1 MSASTPKKNSFFGGA
16 AILTAS
22 VIVVKLIGALYKIPL
37 GWVLSDAAYADFYT
51 AYDIYSL
58 LIIISTGGLPV
69 ALSKMVSEAN
79 ALNRGNQV
87 KKVFSLALAA
97 FCLLGTASFCIMAFL
112 PQQLADLMQDSHAAY
127 SILAL
132 APAVFFICPMS
143 AMRGYFQG
151 HAQMT
156 PTAVSQVI
164 EALCKLTIGLAL
176 ASAFKK
182 SFEDEAMAAAGAILG
197 VSVGCLLGAVYM
209 YFCYRRHSSAQ
220 PRCNDEPEDSRTILA
235 TLAAL
240 AIPITLSS
248 SVIALTNI
256 LDNAILMGR
265 LQDALKLSLDDA
277 RTLKGVY
284 NKAQILY
291 NLPTSFMVPLTASVI
306 PHVSAA
312 LKVKRRRQAAQIS
325 ETALRT
331 TALLAIPAGVGL
343 FVLGE
348 PIMRLL
354 FSTTAE
360 VELAG
365 WMLSVLGAA
374 SIAVCFMLV
383 SNSILQ
389 AHRMVALP
397 MATTVIGC
405 ALKLAVGYVLIG
417 NEEIGIRGGPI
428 STVVCFW
435 LIALLD
441 LFIIKRTLPRSLSL
455 GRVFLKPAGAA
466 AAMGASAWAVHGLA
480 CKAMLALGVKLKT
493 SIFVVVD
500 QLGEPV
506 LDELGKAALSRT
518 GVALSVFAAIGV
530 AAVVYFALI
539 LVTKAISKED
549 LALIP
554 KGDKIARILR
564 VE

>member
-37 GWVLSDAAYADFYT
+37 GGILSDAGFADFNT

-79 ALNRGNQV
+79 AVGRGNQV
-87 KKVFSLALAA
+87 KKVFSLALAT
-97 FCLLGTASFCIMAFL
+97 FCVLGTASFCIMAFF
-112 PQQLADLMQDSHAAY
+112 PNQLAELMNDSHSAY

-132 APAVFFICPMS
+132 APAVFFICPLS
-143 AMRGYFQG
+143 AFRGYFQG
-151 HAQMT
+151 HALMT

-164 EALCKLTIGLAL
+164 EALCKLVIGLAL
-176 ASAFKK
+176 ASAFKNALQ
-182 SFEDEAMAAAGAILG
+182 DEAMAAAGAILG
-197 VSVGCLLGAVYM
+197 VSVGCMLGALYV
-209 YFCYRRHSSAQ
+209 YFCYRRHVRTLPDSH
-220 PRCNDEPEDSRTILA
+220 DEPEDSRSILL
-235 TLAAL
+235 TLARL

-256 LDNAILMGR
+256 LDSAILMGR
-265 LQDALKLSLDDA
+265 LQDALHLSLDAA
-277 RTLKGVY
+277 RTLKGTY
-284 NKAQILY
+284 NKALTLY
-291 NLPTSFMVPLTASVI
+291 NLPASFMVPLTASVI

-325 ETALRT
+325 ETTLRT
-331 TALLAIPAGVGL
+331 TALLSIPAGVGL

-348 PIMRLL
+348 PIIRLL
-354 FSTTAE
+354 YPSTDVA
-360 VELAG
+360 LAG
-365 WMLSVLGAA
+365 WMLSVLGVA

-389 AHRMVALP
+389 AHQMVALP

-405 ALKLAVGYVLIG
+405 ALKLVVGYVLIG
-417 NEEIGIRGGPI
+417 NEDVGIRGGAI
-428 STVVCFW
+428 STVACFG

-441 LFIIKRTLPRSLSL
+441 MFIIKRTLPRSLSMA
-455 GRVFLKPAGAA
+455 RVFVKPAGAA
-466 AAMGASAWAVHGLA
+466 AAMGASVWAVNGLMT
-480 CKAMLALGVKLKT
+480 KAFLGLK
-493 SIFVVVD
+493 IFVTETQELLPD
-500 QLGEPV
+500 GAAV
-506 LDELGKAALSRT
+506 LALSRT
-518 GVALSVFAAIGV
+518 GTALAVFGAIGV
-530 AAVVYFALI
+530 GVVVYFGLI
-539 LVTKAISKED
+539 IFTRAISKDD
-549 LALIP
+549 LTLIP
-554 KGDKIARILR
+554 KGEKLARILR

>member
-37 GWVLSDAAYADFYT
+37 GGILSDAGFADFNT

-79 ALNRGNQV
+79 AVGRGNQV
-87 KKVFSLALAA
+87 KKVFSLALAT
-97 FCLLGTASFCIMAFL
+97 FCVLGTASFCIMAFF
-112 PQQLADLMQDSHAAY
+112 PNQLAELMNDSHSAY

-132 APAVFFICPMS
+132 APAVFFICPLS
-143 AMRGYFQG
+143 AFRGYFQG
-151 HAQMT
+151 HALMT

-164 EALCKLTIGLAL
+164 EALCKLVIGLAL
-176 ASAFKK
+176 ASAFKNALQ
-182 SFEDEAMAAAGAILG
+182 DEAMAAAGAILG
-197 VSVGCLLGAVYM
+197 VSVGCMLGALYV
-209 YFCYRRHSSAQ
+209 YFCYRRHVRTLPDSH
-220 PRCNDEPEDSRTILA
+220 DEPEDSRSILL
-235 TLAAL
+235 TLARL

-256 LDNAILMGR
+256 LDSAILMGR
-265 LQDALKLSLDDA
+265 LQDALHLSLDAA
-277 RTLKGVY
+277 RTLKGTY
-284 NKAQILY
+284 NKALTLY
-291 NLPTSFMVPLTASVI
+291 NLPASFMVPITASVI

-312 LKVKRRRQAAQIS
+312 LPVKRRRQAAQIS
-325 ETALRT
+325 ETTLRT
-331 TALLAIPAGVGL
+331 TALLSIPAGVGL

-348 PIMRLL
+348 PIIRLL
-354 FSTTAE
+354 YPSTDVA
-360 VELAG
+360 LAG
-365 WMLSVLGAA
+365 WMLSVLGVA

-389 AHRMVALP
+389 AHQMVALP

-417 NEEIGIRGGPI
+417 NEDVGIRGGAI
-428 STVVCFW
+428 STVACFG

-441 LFIIKRTLPRSLSL
+441 MFIIKRTLPRSLSMA
-455 GRVFLKPAGAA
+455 RVFVKPAGAA
-466 AAMGASAWAVHGLA
+466 AAMGASVWAVNGLMT
-480 CKAMLALGVKLKT
+480 KAFLGLK
-493 SIFVVVD
+493 IFVTETQELLPD
-500 QLGEPV
+500 GAAV
-506 LDELGKAALSRT
+506 LALSRT
-518 GVALSVFAAIGV
+518 GAALAVFGAIGV
-530 AAVVYFALI
+530 GVVVYFGLI
-539 LVTKAISKED
+539 IFTRAISKDD
-549 LALIP
+549 LTLIP
-554 KGDKIARILR
+554 KGEKLARILR

>member
-1 MSASTPKKNSFFGGA
+1 MSATPKKNSFFGGA
-16 AILTAS
+16 GILTAG
-22 VIVVKLIGALYKIPL
+22 IIIVKLIGALYKIPL
-37 GWVLSDAAYADFYT
+37 GNILTDAAFSDFNT
-51 AYDIYSL
+51 AYNIYSL
-58 LIIISTGGLPV
+58 LIVISTGGLPV

-79 ALNRGNQV
+79 ALGRENQV
-87 KKVFSLALAA
+87 KKVFSLALSA
-97 FCLLGTASFCIMAFL
+97 FCILGTISFCIMAFF
-112 PQQLADLMQDSHAAY
+112 PQQLADMMRDSQAAY

-151 HAQMT
+151 HALMT
-156 PTAVSQVI
+156 PTAVSQII
-164 EALCKLTIGLAL
+164 EALCKLVVGLAL
-176 ASAFKK
+176 AAAFQKTLD
-182 SFEDEAMAAAGAILG
+182 DEAMAAAGAILG

-209 YFCYRRHSSAQ
+209 YFCYRRHMRSL
-220 PRCNDEPEDSRTILA
+220 PRTNDKPEDSRTILS
-235 TLAAL
+235 TLAKL
-240 AIPITLSS
+240 AIPITLGS

-256 LDNAILMGR
+256 LDSRILLGQ
-265 LQDALKLSLDDA
+265 LQDALGHTEEAA
-277 RTLKGVY
+277 REMKGVY
-284 NKAQILY
+284 DKAMTLY
-291 NLPTSFMVPLTASVI
+291 NLPASFMVPLTASVI

-348 PIMRLL
+348 PIIALL
-354 FSTTAE
+354 YPTTDVAE
-360 VELAG
+360 AG
-365 WMLSVLGAA
+365 WMLSVLGVA
-374 SIAVCFMLV
+374 SISVCFMLV
-383 SNSILQ
+383 CNSILQ
-389 AHRMVALP
+389 AYQMVALP

-405 ALKLAVGYVLIG
+405 ALKLAVAYVLIG
-417 NEEIGIRGGPI
+417 NPDVGIRGGAI

-455 GRVFLKPAGAA
+455 GRVFLKPVGAA
-466 AAMGASAWAVHGLA
+466 AAMGLSAWAFHGLA
-480 CKAMLALGVKLKT
+480 CRAMLTLGVKLKT
-493 SIFVVVD
+493 GLFVLLD
-500 QLGEPV
+500 QSGEPV
-506 LDELGKAALSRT
+506 LDELGSAALSRT
-518 GVALSVFAAIGV
+518 GVALSVMAPIGI
-530 AAVVYFALI
+530 AVIVYFALI

-564 VE
+564 LE

>member
-37 GWVLSDAAYADFYT
+37 GGILSDAGFADFNT
-51 AYDIYSL
+51 AYNIYSL

-79 ALNRGNQV
+79 AVDRGNQV

-97 FCLLGTASFCIMAFL
+97 FCVLGTVSFCIMAFF

-164 EALCKLTIGLAL
+164 EALCKLVIGLAL
-176 ASAFKK
+176 ASLFMRQDMGE
-182 SFEDEAMAAAGAILG
+182 SMAAAGAILG
-197 VSVGCLLGAVYM
+197 VSVGCMLGALYVYL
-209 YFCYRRHSSAQ
+209 CYRGHVRTLPESG
-220 PRCNDEPEDSRTILA
+220 DEPEASRDILF
-235 TLAAL
+235 TLARL

-256 LDNAILMGR
+256 LDTSIMLGR
-265 LQDALKLSLDDA
+265 LQDALKLTEDA
-277 RTLKGVY
+277 ARDMKGMY
-284 NKAQILY
+284 DKALTLY
-291 NLPTSFMVPLTASVI
+291 NLPASFMVPLTASVI

-325 ETALRT
+325 ETTLRT

-348 PIMRLL
+348 PIIRLL
-354 FSTTAE
+354 YPSTDVA
-360 VELAG
+360 LAG
-365 WMLSVLGAA
+365 WMLSVLGVA

-389 AHRMVALP
+389 AHQMVALP

-405 ALKLAVGYVLIG
+405 ALKLVVGYVLIG
-417 NEEIGIRGGPI
+417 NEDVGIRGGAI
-428 STVVCFW
+428 STVVCFG

-441 LFIIKRTLPRSLSL
+441 MFIIKRTLPRSLSMA
-455 GRVFLKPAGAA
+455 RVFVKPAGAA
-466 AAMGASAWAVHGLA
+466 AAMGASVWAVNGLMT
-480 CKAMLALGVKLKT
+480 KAFLGLK
-493 SIFVVVD
+493 IFVTET
-500 QLGEPV
+500 Q
-506 LDELGKAALSRT
+506 ELLPDGAAELALSRT
-518 GVALSVFAAIGV
+518 GAALAVFGAIGV
-530 AAVVYFALI
+530 GVVVYFGLI
-539 LVTKAISKED
+539 IFTRAISKDD
-549 LALIP
+549 LTLIP
-554 KGDKIARILR
+554 KGEKLARILR

>member
-22 VIVVKLIGALYKIPL
+22 VIVVKLIGALYKVPL
-37 GWVLSDAAYADFYT
+37 GNILTDAAFADFNT

-97 FCLLGTASFCIMAFL
+97 FCILGTASFCIMAFL

-209 YFCYRRHSSAQ
+209 YFCYRRHSRAQ

-265 LQDALKLSLDDA
+265 LQDALKLSLNDA

-284 NKAQILY
+284 NKALTLY
-291 NLPTSFMVPLTASVI
+291 NLPASFMVPLTASVI

-312 LKVKRRRQAAQIS
+312 LKIKRRRQAAQIS

-331 TALLAIPAGVGL
+331 TALLSIPAGVGL

-348 PIMRLL
+348 PIIRLL
-354 FSTTAE
+354 YASTDV
-360 VELAG
+360 VEAG
-365 WMLSVLGAA
+365 WMLSVLGVA

-383 SNSILQ
+383 CNSILQ
-389 AHRMVALP
+389 AYQMVALP
-397 MATTVIGC
+397 MATTVVGC
-405 ALKLAVGYVLIG
+405 AMKLAVGYVLIG
-417 NEEIGIRGGPI
+417 NPDIGIRGGAI

-441 LFIIKRTLPRSLSL
+441 LFIIRRTLPRSLSL
-455 GRVFLKPAGAA
+455 ARVFVKPAGAA
-466 AAMGASAWAVHGLA
+466 AAMGAAAWAVHGLS
-480 CKAMLALGVKLKT
+480 CKAMLALGVKLKA
-493 SIFVVVD
+493 SIFVLVD
-500 QLGEPV
+500 QLGDPI
-506 LDELGKAALSRT
+506 LDELGGASLSRT

-530 AAVVYFALI
+530 AMIVYFALI

-549 LALIP
+549 LSLLP
-554 KGDKIARILR
+554 KGERIARILR

>member
-22 VIVVKLIGALYKIPL
+22 VVVVKLIGALYKVPL
-37 GWVLSDAAYADFYT
+37 ANILTDAAFADFNT
-51 AYDIYSL
+51 AYDIYAL

-79 ALNRGNQV
+79 ALGRGNQV

-97 FCLLGTASFCIMAFL
+97 FCILGTVSFCVMAFL

-209 YFCYRRHSSAQ
+209 YFCYRRHSRAQ
-220 PRCNDEPEDSRTILA
+220 PESHDEPEDSKTILT

-284 NKAQILY
+284 NKALTLY
-291 NLPTSFMVPLTASVI
+291 NLPASFMVPLTASVI

-354 FSTTAE
+354 YATTD
-360 VELAG
+360 VELGG
-365 WMLSVLGAA
+365 WMLSVLGIA

-417 NEEIGIRGGPI
+417 NPDISIRGGPI

-441 LFIIKRTLPRSLSL
+441 LLIIKRTLPRSLSL
-455 GRVFLKPAGAA
+455 ARVFVKPVGAA
-466 AAMGASAWAVHGLA
+466 AAMGLSAWAVNGLA
-480 CKAMLALGVKLKT
+480 YKALVGLKLFLA
-493 SIFVVVD
+493 VD
-500 QLGEPV
+500 E
-506 LDELGKAALSRT
+506 DGKQMFTESGAAILSRT
-518 GVALSVFAAIGV
+518 GVTLSVFAAIGV
-530 AAVVYFALI
+530 AVVVYFALV
-539 LVTKAISKED
+539 LVTRAISKED

-554 KGDKIARILR
+554 KGDKLARILR

>member
-37 GWVLSDAAYADFYT
+37 GGILTDAGFADFNT
-51 AYDIYSL
+51 AYNIYSL

-79 ALNRGNQV
+79 AVGRGNQV
-87 KKVFSLALAA
+87 KKVFSLALAT
-97 FCLLGTASFCIMAFL
+97 FCVLGTISFCIMAFF
-112 PQQLADLMQDSHAAY
+112 PHQLAELMRDSHAAY

-132 APAVFFICPMS
+132 APAVFFICPLS
-143 AMRGYFQG
+143 AFRGYFQG
-151 HAQMT
+151 HALMT

-164 EALCKLTIGLAL
+164 EALCKLAVGLVL
-176 ASAFKK
+176 ASLFIKQDLGE
-182 SFEDEAMAAAGAILG
+182 SVAAAGAILG
-197 VSVGCLLGAVYM
+197 VSVGCMLGALYV
-209 YFCYRRHSSAQ
+209 YFCYRGHVRTLPDSH
-220 PRCNDEPEDSRTILA
+220 DEPEDSRSILI
-235 TLAAL
+235 TLAKL

-256 LDNAILMGR
+256 LDTSIMLGR
-265 LQDALKLSLDDA
+265 LQDALKLTEDA
-277 RTLKGVY
+277 ARDMKGMY
-284 NKAQILY
+284 DKALTLY
-291 NLPTSFMVPLTASVI
+291 NLPASFMVPLTASVI

-325 ETALRT
+325 ETTLRT
-331 TALLAIPAGVGL
+331 TALLSIPAGMGL

-348 PIMRLL
+348 PIIRLL
-354 FSTTAE
+354 YPSTDVA
-360 VELAG
+360 LAG
-365 WMLSVLGAA
+365 WMLSVLGVA

-389 AHRMVALP
+389 AHQMVALP

-405 ALKLAVGYVLIG
+405 GMKLVVGYVLIG
-417 NEEIGIRGGPI
+417 NPDIGIRGGAI
-428 STVVCFW
+428 STVACFW
-435 LIALLD
+435 IIALLD
-441 LFIIKRTLPRSLSL
+441 MFIIRRTLPRSLSL
-455 GRVFLKPAGAA
+455 ARVFVKPVGAA
-466 AAMGASAWAVHGLA
+466 AAMGASAWAVNGLVS
-480 CKAMLALGVKLKT
+480 KALLALKL
-493 SIFVVVD
+493 FVTET
-500 QLGEPV
+500 Q
-506 LDELGKAALSRT
+506 ELLPDGAAAVELSRT

-530 AAVVYFALI
+530 AVVVYFGLI
-539 LVTKAISKED
+539 IFTRAISKDD

-554 KGDKIARILR
+554 KGEKLARILR

>member
-16 AILTAS
+16 GILTAG
-22 VIVVKLIGALYKIPL
+22 IIIVKLIGALYKIPL
-37 GWVLSDAAYADFYT
+37 GNILSDAAFSDFNT
-51 AYDIYSL
+51 AYNIYSL

-87 KKVFSLALAA
+87 KKVFSLSLAA
-97 FCLLGTASFCIMAFL
+97 FCILGTISFCVMAFF
-112 PQQLADLMQDSHAAY
+112 PNQLADAMNDSQAAY

-151 HAQMT
+151 HALMT
-156 PTAVSQVI
+156 PTAVSQII
-164 EALCKLTIGLAL
+164 EALCKLVVGLAL
-176 ASAFKK
+176 ASTFQKMLN
-182 SFEDEAMAAAGAILG
+182 DEAMAAAGAILG

-209 YFCYRRHSSAQ
+209 YFCYRKHARAQ
-220 PRCNDEPEDSRTILA
+220 PKSNDEPENSGAILA
-235 TLAAL
+235 TLAKL
-240 AIPITLSS
+240 AVPITLSS

-256 LDNAILMGR
+256 LDTKILLGQ
-265 LQDALKLSLDDA
+265 LQDALGMTEELA
-277 RTLKGVY
+277 RETKGVY
-284 NKAQILY
+284 DKAMTLY
-291 NLPTSFMVPLTASVI
+291 NLPASFMVPLTASVI

-312 LKVKRRRQAAQIS
+312 LKVKRRRQGAQIS

-354 FSTTAE
+354 YASTD
-360 VELAG
+360 VELGG

-383 SNSILQ
+383 CNSILQ
-389 AHRMVALP
+389 AYQMVTLP
-397 MATTVIGC
+397 MVTTVIGSG
-405 ALKLAVGYVLIG
+405 LKLGVAYVLIG
-417 NEEIGIRGGPI
+417 NPEIGIRGGAI

-441 LFIIKRTLPRSLSL
+441 LFIVKRTLPRSLSL
-455 GRVFLKPAGAA
+455 ARVFVKPVAAA
-466 AAMGASAWAVHGLA
+466 AAMGASAWGINGLVT
-480 CKAMLALGVKLKT
+480 KALLALK
-493 SIFVVVD
+493 IFVTET
-500 QLGEPV
+500 GELLP
-506 LDELGKAALSRT
+506 DGTAAMGLSRM
-518 GVALSVFAAIGV
+518 GNALAVFGAIGI
-530 AAVVYFALI
+530 AVIIYFVLI
-539 LVTKAISKED
+539 LVTRAISKED

>member
-16 AILTAS
+16 GILTAG
-22 VIVVKLIGALYKIPL
+22 IIIVKLIGALYKIPL
-37 GWVLSDAAYADFYT
+37 GNILTDAAFSDFNT
-51 AYDIYSL
+51 AYNIYSL

-79 ALNRGNQV
+79 AVGRGNQV
-87 KKVFSLALAA
+87 KKVFNLALAA
-97 FCLLGTASFCIMAFL
+97 FCVLGTISFCIMAFF
-112 PQQLADLMQDSHAAY
+112 PQQLADAMRDSQAAY

-151 HAQMT
+151 HTLMT
-156 PTAVSQVI
+156 PTAVSQII
-164 EALCKLTIGLAL
+164 EALCKLVVGLAL
-176 ASAFKK
+176 ASMFQKTM
-182 SFEDEAMAAAGAILG
+182 EDEAMAAAGAILG

-209 YFCYRRHSSAQ
+209 YFCYRGHTRSLLKS
-220 PRCNDEPEDSRTILA
+220 NDEPEDSKTILS
-235 TLAAL
+235 TLAKL

-256 LDNAILMGR
+256 LDSRILLGQ
-265 LQDALKLSLDDA
+265 LQDALGMTEELA
-277 RTLKGVY
+277 RETKGVY
-284 NKAQILY
+284 DKAMTLY
-291 NLPTSFMVPLTASVI
+291 NLPASFMVPLTASVI

-354 FSTTAE
+354 YSSTD
-360 VELAG
+360 VELGG
-365 WMLSVLGAA
+365 WMLSVLGVA

-383 SNSILQ
+383 CNSVLQAYRMVTLPMVTTLAGSILKLI
-389 AHRMVALP
+389 VA
-397 MATTVIGC
+397 
-405 ALKLAVGYVLIG
+405 YFLIG
-417 NEEIGIRGGPI
+417 SKDIGIRGGAI

-455 GRVFLKPAGAA
+455 RRVFLKPAAAA
-466 AAMGASAWAVHGLA
+466 AAMGLSAWAFHGLA
-480 CKAMLALGVKLKT
+480 CKAMLALGVKLKLGL
-493 SIFVVVD
+493 FVLLD
-500 QLGEPV
+500 ELGEPV
-506 LDELGKAALSRT
+506 LDELGAAALSRM
-518 GVALSVFAAIGV
+518 GVALSVLIPIGI
-530 AAVVYFALI
+530 AVIVYFALI

-549 LALIP
+549 LALLP

>member
-22 VIVVKLIGALYKIPL
+22 VIVVKLIGALYKVPL
-37 GWVLSDAAYADFYT
+37 ANILTDAAFADFNT
-51 AYDIYSL
+51 AYDIYAL

-79 ALNRGNQV
+79 ALGRGNQV

-97 FCLLGTASFCIMAFL
+97 FCLLGTASFCVMAFL

-164 EALCKLTIGLAL
+164 EALCKLVIGLAL

-197 VSVGCLLGAVYM
+197 VSVGCLLGAAYM
-209 YFCYRRHSSAQ
+209 YLCYRRHARAQ
-220 PRCNDEPEDSRTILA
+220 PKSNDKPEDSKTILT

-284 NKAQILY
+284 NKALTLY
-291 NLPTSFMVPLTASVI
+291 NLPASFMVPLTASVI

-348 PIMRLL
+348 PIIRLL
-354 FSTTAE
+354 YPGTDVA
-360 VELAG
+360 LGG
-365 WMLSVLGAA
+365 WMLSVLGIA

-417 NEEIGIRGGPI
+417 NPDIGIRGGAV

-441 LFIIKRTLPRSLSL
+441 LFIIKRTLPPSLSL
-455 GRVFLKPAGAA
+455 GRVFVKPVGAA
-466 AAMGASAWAVHGLA
+466 AAMGASAWAINGL
-480 CKAMLALGVKLKT
+480 LTKLFQRFEL
-493 SIFVVVD
+493 FVARD
-500 QLGEPV
+500 QGQKVL
-506 LDELGKAALSRT
+506 LDEAGRAILSRT
-518 GVALSVFAAIGV
+518 GTALSVFAAIGV
-530 AAVVYFALI
+530 AVVVYFG
-539 LVTKAISKED
+539 LVLATRAISRED
-549 LALIP
+549 LSLIP

>member
-22 VIVVKLIGALYKIPL
+22 VIVVKLIGALYKVPL
-37 GWVLSDAAYADFYT
+37 ANILTDAAFADFNT
-51 AYDIYSL
+51 AYDIYAL

-79 ALNRGNQV
+79 ALGRGNQV

-97 FCLLGTASFCIMAFL
+97 FCLLGTASFCVMAFL

-164 EALCKLTIGLAL
+164 EALCKLVIGLAL

-197 VSVGCLLGAVYM
+197 VSVGCLLGAAYM
-209 YFCYRRHSSAQ
+209 YFCYRRHARAQ
-220 PRCNDEPEDSRTILA
+220 PKSSDRPEDSKTILT

-284 NKAQILY
+284 NKALTLY
-291 NLPTSFMVPLTASVI
+291 NLPASFMVPLTASVI

-348 PIMRLL
+348 PIIRLL
-354 FSTTAE
+354 YPGTDVA
-360 VELAG
+360 LGG
-365 WMLSVLGAA
+365 WMLSVLGIA

-417 NEEIGIRGGPI
+417 NPDIGIRGGAV

-441 LFIIKRTLPRSLSL
+441 LFIIKRTLPPSLSL
-455 GRVFLKPAGAA
+455 GRVFVKPVGAA
-466 AAMGASAWAVHGLA
+466 AAMGASAWAINGLLT
-480 CKAMLALGVKLKT
+480 KLFQRFELFLAR
-493 SIFVVVD
+493 D
-500 QLGEPV
+500 QGQKVL
-506 LDELGKAALSRT
+506 LDEAGNAILSRT
-518 GVALSVFAAIGV
+518 GTALSVFTAIGV
-530 AAVVYFALI
+530 AVVVYFG
-539 LVTKAISKED
+539 LVLATRAISRED
-549 LALIP
+549 LSLIP

>member
-16 AILTAS
+16 GILTAGI
-22 VIVVKLIGALYKIPL
+22 IVVKLIGALYKIPL
-37 GWVLSDAAYADFYT
+37 GNILTDAAFSDFNT
-51 AYDIYSL
+51 AYNIYSL

-79 ALNRGNQV
+79 ALDRGNQV
-87 KKVFSLALAA
+87 KKVFNLALAA
-97 FCLLGTASFCIMAFL
+97 FCVLGTISFCIMAFF
-112 PQQLADLMQDSHAAY
+112 PQQLADAMRDSQAAY

-151 HAQMT
+151 HALMT
-156 PTAVSQVI
+156 PTAVSQII
-164 EALCKLTIGLAL
+164 EALCKLVVGLAL
-176 ASAFKK
+176 ASMFQKTM
-182 SFEDEAMAAAGAILG
+182 EDEAMAAAGAILG

-209 YFCYRRHSSAQ
+209 YFCYRGHTRSQ
-220 PRCNDEPEDSRTILA
+220 PKFKDKPEDSKAILS
-235 TLAAL
+235 TLAKL

-256 LDNAILMGR
+256 LDSRILLGQ
-265 LQDALKLSLDDA
+265 LQDALHMTEELA
-277 RTLKGVY
+277 RETKGVY
-284 NKAQILY
+284 DKAMTLY
-291 NLPTSFMVPLTASVI
+291 NLPASFMVPLTASVI

-312 LKVKRRRQAAQIS
+312 LKVRRRRQAAQIS

-348 PIMRLL
+348 PIIRLL
-354 FSTTAE
+354 YSSTD
-360 VELAG
+360 VEQGG
-365 WMLSVLGAA
+365 WMLSVLGVA

-383 SNSILQ
+383 CNSILQ
-389 AHRMVALP
+389 AYQMVTLP
-397 MATTVIGC
+397 MITTLVGSI
-405 ALKLAVGYVLIG
+405 LKLVVAYFLIG
-417 NEEIGIRGGPI
+417 NKDIGIRGGAI

-455 GRVFLKPAGAA
+455 GRVFVKPVAAA
-466 AAMGASAWAVHGLA
+466 AAMGASAWAVNGLVT
-480 CKAMLALGVKLKT
+480 KALLALK
-493 SIFVVVD
+493 IFVT
-500 QLGEPV
+500 ETE
-506 LDELGKAALSRT
+506 ELLPDGTAAMGLSRM
-518 GVALSVFAAIGV
+518 GNALVVFGAIGI
-530 AAVVYFALI
+530 AVIVYFALI

-564 VE
+564 VD

>member
-22 VIVVKLIGALYKIPL
+22 VIVVKLIGALYKVPL
-37 GWVLSDAAYADFYT
+37 GNILTDAAFADFNT

-58 LIIISTGGLPV
+58 LIIVSTGGLPV

-97 FCLLGTASFCIMAFL
+97 FCLLGTASFCIMAFF

-209 YFCYRRHSSAQ
+209 YFCYRRHSRAQ
-220 PRCNDEPEDSRTILA
+220 PRCNDEPEDSRTILT

-284 NKAQILY
+284 NKALTLY
-291 NLPTSFMVPLTASVI
+291 NLPASFMVPLTASVI

-331 TALLAIPAGVGL
+331 TALLSIPAGIGL
-343 FVLGE
+343 LVLGE
-348 PIMRLL
+348 PIMRFLYP
-354 FSTTAE
+354 TTD
-360 VELAG
+360 VELGG
-365 WMLSVLGAA
+365 WMLSVLGIA
-374 SIAVCFMLV
+374 SIASCFMLV
-383 SNSILQ
+383 CNSVLQ

-417 NEEIGIRGGPI
+417 NEDIGIRGGPI

-480 CKAMLALGVKLKT
+480 SRALLALGVKLKT

-500 QLGEPV
+500 QLGEPL

>member
-22 VIVVKLIGALYKIPL
+22 VIAVKLIGALYKIPL
-37 GWVLSDAAYADFYT
+37 GGILSDAGFADFNT
-51 AYDIYSL
+51 AYNIYSL

-79 ALNRGNQV
+79 ALGRGNQV
-87 KKVFSLALAA
+87 KKVFSLAMAA
-97 FCLLGTASFCIMAFL
+97 FCILGTISFCIMAFFHH
-112 PQQLADLMQDSHAAY
+112 QLADWMNDSQSAY

-151 HAQMT
+151 HALMT

-176 ASAFKK
+176 ASAFKN
-182 SFEDEAMAAAGAILG
+182 SLNDEAMAAAGAILG

-209 YFCYRRHSSAQ
+209 YFCYRRHVRAQ
-220 PRCNDEPEDSRTILA
+220 PRSDDDPEDSRDILV
-235 TLAAL
+235 TLARL

-256 LDNAILMGR
+256 LGTSILLGR
-265 LQDALKLSLDDA
+265 LQDALLLSEDA
-277 RTLKGVY
+277 ARDLKGVY
-284 NKAQILY
+284 DKAMTLY
-291 NLPTSFMVPLTASVI
+291 NLPASFMVPLTASVI

-312 LKVKRRRQAAQIS
+312 LKMRHRRQAAQIS

-343 FVLGE
+343 SVLGE
-348 PIMRLL
+348 PIIRLL
-354 FSTTAE
+354 YSSTD

-365 WMLSVLGAA
+365 WMLSVLGIA

-383 SNSILQ
+383 CNSILQ
-389 AHRMVALP
+389 AHQMVALP

-405 ALKLAVGYVLIG
+405 VLKLAVEYVLVG
-417 NEEIGIRGGPI
+417 NKDIGIRGGAI
-428 STVVCFW
+428 SIAACFG

-441 LFIIKRTLPRSLSL
+441 LFIIKRTLPRSLSMA
-455 GRVFLKPAGAA
+455 RVFLKPVGAA
-466 AAMGASAWAVHGLA
+466 AAMGLSAWAVNGLMT
-480 CKAMLALGVKLKT
+480 KAFLSLKV
-493 SIFVVVD
+493 FVAETQELLPD
-500 QLGEPV
+500 GTAV
-506 LDELGKAALSRT
+506 LSLSRT
-518 GVALSVFAAIGV
+518 GTALSVLVSIGV
-530 AAVVYFALI
+530 AVIVYFALI
-539 LVTKAISKED
+539 LVTRAISKED
-549 LALIP
+549 LALLP
-554 KGDKIARILR
+554 KGDKLAKILR

>member
-37 GWVLSDAAYADFYT
+37 GGILTDAGFADFNT
-51 AYDIYSL
+51 AYNIYSL

-79 ALNRGNQV
+79 AVDRGNQV
-87 KKVFSLALAA
+87 RKVFSLALAT
-97 FCLLGTASFCIMAFL
+97 FCVLGTVSFCIMAFF
-112 PQQLADLMQDSHAAY
+112 PHQLAELMRDSHAAY

-132 APAVFFICPMS
+132 APAVFFICPLS
-143 AMRGYFQG
+143 AFRGYFQG
-151 HAQMT
+151 HALMT

-164 EALCKLTIGLAL
+164 EALCKLAVGLVL
-176 ASAFKK
+176 ASLFIKQDLGE
-182 SFEDEAMAAAGAILG
+182 SVAAAGAILG
-197 VSVGCLLGAVYM
+197 VSVGCMLGALYV
-209 YFCYRRHSSAQ
+209 YFCYRGHVRTLPDSH
-220 PRCNDEPEDSRTILA
+220 DEPEDSRSILI
-235 TLAAL
+235 TLAKL

-256 LDNAILMGR
+256 LDTSIMLGR
-265 LQDALKLSLDDA
+265 LQDALKLTEDA
-277 RTLKGVY
+277 ARDMKGMY
-284 NKAQILY
+284 DKALTLY
-291 NLPTSFMVPLTASVI
+291 NLPASFMVPLTASVI

-325 ETALRT
+325 ETTLRT
-331 TALLAIPAGVGL
+331 TALLSIPAGMGL

-348 PIMRLL
+348 PIIRLL
-354 FSTTAE
+354 YPSTDVA
-360 VELAG
+360 LAG
-365 WMLSVLGAA
+365 WMLSVLGVA

-389 AHRMVALP
+389 AHQMVALP

-405 ALKLAVGYVLIG
+405 GMKLVVGYVLIG
-417 NEEIGIRGGPI
+417 NPDIGIRGGAI
-428 STVVCFW
+428 STVACFW
-435 LIALLD
+435 IIALLD
-441 LFIIKRTLPRSLSL
+441 MFIIRRTLPRSLSL
-455 GRVFLKPAGAA
+455 ARVFVKPVGAA
-466 AAMGASAWAVHGLA
+466 AAMGASAWAVNGLVS
-480 CKAMLALGVKLKT
+480 KALLALKL
-493 SIFVVVD
+493 FVTET
-500 QLGEPV
+500 Q
-506 LDELGKAALSRT
+506 ELLPDGAAAVELSRT

-530 AAVVYFALI
+530 AVVVYFGLI
-539 LVTKAISKED
+539 IFTRAISKDD

-554 KGDKIARILR
+554 KGEKLARILR